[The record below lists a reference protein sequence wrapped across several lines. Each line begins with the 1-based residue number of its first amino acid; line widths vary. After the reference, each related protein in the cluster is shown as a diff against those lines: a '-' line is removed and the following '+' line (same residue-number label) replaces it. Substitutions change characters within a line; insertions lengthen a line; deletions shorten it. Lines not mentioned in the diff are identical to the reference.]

1 METKSLLQETKAGY
15 FGAFGGMF
23 VPPVLEEKLLI
34 LEQAFNKLKDRE
46 DFNRE
51 LVGYLKDY
59 VGRPSPLYYAKNL
72 SRCVGSKIFLKRED
86 LNHTG
91 AHKINNA
98 IGQIL
103 LAKYMGATEIIAE
116 TGAGQHGV
124 ATATAAALMGMKCK
138 VFMGKRDADR
148 QQVNVYRM
156 QLMGAELVATE
167 RGGASLRDAI
177 DEALAY
183 YVQHPE
189 AFYLLGSAVGPH
201 PYPTIVRHF
210 QQVIGREAR
219 KQILAQAGRLPD
231 SIFACVG
238 GGSNAIGLFSGF
250 LEDPQV
256 AIHAAEGGG
265 EGPIP
270 GKTSATLV
278 TGKPMVFQGTYS
290 YCITEDGKDA
300 LPTYS
305 IASGLDYPGVGPEHA
320 HLKELGRATYH
331 CVTDKEAVE
340 AFHVLSREE
349 GIIPAIESSHAIAL
363 AMKMLKDKDQ
373 VAIINLSGRG
383 DKDVDRKLL

>member
-1 METKSLLQETKAGY
+1 METKTLLQETKAGY

-23 VPPVLEEKLLI
+23 VPPVLEEKLLH
-34 LEQAFNKLKDRE
+34 LANEFMRLKDRE
-46 DFNRE
+46 DFNAE
-51 LVGYLKDY
+51 LVSYLKHY
-59 VGRPSPLYYAKNL
+59 VGRPSPLYYAANL
-72 SRCVGSKIFLKRED
+72 SEMVGSKIFLKRED

-148 QQVNVYRM
+148 QAVNVYRM
-156 QLMGAELVATE
+156 KLLGAELVATE

-177 DEALAY
+177 DEALEY
-183 YVQHPE
+183 YVAHPD

-210 QQVIGREAR
+210 QSVIGREAR
-219 KQILAQAGRLPD
+219 KQVLEQAGRLPD

-250 LEDPQV
+250 LDDEQV
-256 AIHAAEGGG
+256 AIFAAEGGG
-265 EGPIP
+265 DGPIP
-270 GKTSATLV
+270 GRTAATLSV
-278 TGKPMVFQGTYS
+278 GKPMVFQGTYS
-290 YCITEDGKDA
+290 YCITDDQKEA

-305 IASGLDYPGVGPEHA
+305 LASGLDYPGVGPEHA
-320 HLKELGRATYH
+320 QLNEAQRASYH
-331 CVTDKEAVE
+331 CVTDTEAVE
-340 AFHVLSREE
+340 AFRILSEKE
-349 GIIPAIESSHAIAL
+349 GIIPAIESAHAIAL
-363 AMKMLKDKDQ
+363 AMKVLKDKNQ
-373 VAIINLSGRG
+373 MAIINLSGRG